1 MCQEP
6 YKTWAR
12 ENCAQYCGFCGTEL
26 ECLYTPWADISLC
39 TRTCGGGFKVQV
51 RAFSFVPK
59 GTELAKNCD
68 KDLYRNKT
76 CNLNACPLPKPSNV
90 VNVPKNSFVN
100 TTTMTPVYVDTE
112 NAIKD
117 PRPADVYAINPSAN
131 LLTELLPV
139 FAFSFLGKRDINDHK
154 NNFEYIVKSILENQI
169 SN

>member
-1 MCQEP
+1 M
-6 YKTWAR
+6 
-12 ENCAQYCGFCGTEL
+12 
-26 ECLYTPWADISLC
+26 
-39 TRTCGGGFKVQV
+39 
-51 RAFSFVPK
+51 SFQGPS
-59 GTELAKNCD
+59 
-68 KDLYRNKT
+68 
-76 CNLNACPLPKPSNV
+76 PKPSNV